1 MQQADPESQSPDVT
15 TVNESNT
22 SIPASW
28 ARITGRVAFG
38 GTSLCAM
45 VLANG
50 QYMFSCGA
58 NDGVYDLTVP
68 LDGNGQITLYVFVS
82 GKRPYKQTF
91 TP

>member
-1 MQQADPESQSPDVT
+1 VA
-15 TVNESNT
+15 TVNENDAST
-22 SIPASW
+22 PANW
-28 ARITGRVAFG
+28 ARITGTVTLG
-38 GTSLCAM
+38 GESLCAM

-58 NDGVYDLTVP
+58 NNGVYDLTVP